1 MLEEQAGTFS
11 YVPPASSRFRVL
23 KRSSRFLVDKPLGGI
38 GAIIIAV
45 LLLMAIF
52 APQIA
57 PFPYAENHISDRLQ
71 GPSLKYFFGTDAS
84 GRDIFS
90 RIVYGARVSVVVGF
104 GAVSISVLIAAVLGI
119 VSAYYGGLVDTLIQR
134 LVDIWLSFPSLV
146 ILISIMAVIGMGL
159 PNLTLAIGLLLSVG
173 FSRVVRASALTVKGN
188 LFIEAATTIGAS
200 DMRIMFRHI
209 LPNVVPTIIVIA
221 TVQLGAAILIES
233 SLSFLGYGVPPPR
246 PSWGGMLSG
255 SGLVYFTKAP
265 WMAIFPGAFITL
277 AVFGF
282 NMLGDGLR
290 DALDP
295 RLRGSR

>member
-1 MLEEQAGTFS
+1 MLQTNTMEVGQVRQRP
-11 YVPPASSRFRVL
+11 VPQKLILSSLRFIKNR
-23 KRSSRFLVDKPLGGI
+23 PLGGI
-38 GAIIIAV
+38 GAIIIV
-45 LLLMAIF
+45 ILVIMAAF

-71 GPSLKYFFGTDAS
+71 GPSWEYLFGTDAS

-104 GAVSISVLIAAVLGI
+104 GSVMISVLIATTLGI
-119 VSAYYGGLVDTLIQR
+119 VSAYYSGLVDIIIQR
-134 LVDIWLSFPSLV
+134 VVDMWLSFPGLV
-146 ILISIMAVIGMGL
+146 ILISIMAVIGMGIL
-159 PNLTLAIGLLLSVG
+159 NLTLAIGLLLAVG

-188 LFIEAATTIGAS
+188 LFVEAAATLGAS
-200 DMRIMFRHI
+200 DARIMFRHI
-209 LPNVVPTIIVIA
+209 LPNVVPTVIVIA

-233 SLSFLGYGVPPPR
+233 SLSFLGYGVPPPE

-265 WMAIFPGAFITL
+265 WMAIFPGLFITL

-295 RLRGSR
+295 RLRGSQ